1 MNKAQ
6 VFSISSMLEILISG
20 VFAALVGWLLL
31 GGHASI
37 TQMSIEYANERHS
50 LTLANIFDSRPDI
63 AYFDGY
69 QYHRDVLNKTNLDNL
84 MTTRQDFVNNWKTK
98 IYPDSK
104 LSENFSYPD
113 SFAVIIV
120 LDLEKGSGG
129 KYDGW
134 ITTLSETNKT
144 FSLDDFLNCLKE
156 KINTNDIPNLFTL
169 NSNLHEIFK
178 LEDCKVPMYSKI
190 LDYGFPVAIEYQYD
204 DVHAGL
210 IKVLV
215 IEW

>member
-1 MNKAQ
+1 
-6 VFSISSMLEILISG
+6 MLEILISG
-20 VFAALVGWLLL
+20 VFAVAIGWLLI

-37 TQMSIEYANERHS
+37 TQMSIEYENERHS
-50 LTLANIFDSRPDI
+50 LTLANIFDSRSDI

-69 QYHRDVLNKTNLDNL
+69 QYHRDVLDKTNLVNL
-84 MTTRQDFVNNWKTK
+84 MTKKQDFISNWQTK
-98 IYPDSK
+98 INPDPR

-120 LDLEKGSGG
+120 LDLEKQSGG

-134 ITTLSETNKT
+134 VTTLSGTNRT

-156 KINTNDIPNLFTL
+156 KINPDDIPNLFTL
-169 NSNLHEIFK
+169 DSNLHEIFK
-178 LEDCKVPMYSKI
+178 TEDCKTPMYSKI
-190 LDYGFPVAIEYQYD
+190 LDYGFPVAIGYQYD

-210 IKVLV
+210 IKILV

>member
-6 VFSISSMLEILISG
+6 AFSISSMLEILISG
-20 VFAALVGWLLL
+20 IFAALIGWLLI

-37 TQMSIEYANERHS
+37 TQMSIEYENERHS
-50 LTLANIFDSRPDI
+50 LALANIFDSSPDI

-69 QYHRDVLNKTNLDNL
+69 QYHRDVLDKTNLDKL
-84 MTTRQDFVNNWKTK
+84 MTTRQNFISNWQAK
-98 IYPDSK
+98 INPNSELSK
-104 LSENFSYPD
+104 SFSYPD

-120 LDLEKGSGG
+120 LDLEKQSGG
-129 KYDGW
+129 EYDGW
-134 ITTLSETNKT
+134 VTTLSGTNKT

-156 KINTNDIPNLFTL
+156 KINPDDIPKLFTL
-169 NSNLHEIFK
+169 DSNLHEIFK
-178 LEDCKVPMYSKI
+178 TEDCKTPMYSKI
-190 LDYGFPVAIEYQYD
+190 LDYGFPVAIRYQSD